1 MTRLSILRETKS
13 FLKATLPRSTTAYAK
28 LRDACRDRFAPR
40 RNPEI
45 IFSDI
50 YENNLWG
57 DAESKSGRGSTMRRT
72 TVIRQELPALLR
84 EVSAKS
90 LLDAPCGDFNWMSQT
105 DLGAVSYIGADVVP
119 SLIRRNQRL
128 YGDDSRRF
136 LTLDITRDAI
146 PAADV
151 ILCRDCFIH
160 FSFRD
165 IRAALANF
173 KQSNSGYLF
182 ATTHTGVREH
192 RDIATGQGRNVNLL
206 LPPFNFPEPLMVV
219 VEDPESTKCLSVWP
233 LERLRV
239 Q

>member
-1 MTRLSILRETKS
+1 LSILRETKS
-13 FLKATLPRSTTAYAK
+13 FLKSNLPSSATAYVK
-28 LRDACRDRFAPR
+28 LKDAWRDRFPR
-40 RNPEI
+40 TRDPQI
-45 IFSDI
+45 VFSDI
-50 YENNLWG
+50 YENNLWR
-57 DAESKSGRGSTMRRT
+57 DPESRSGRGSTLGRT

-105 DLGAVSYIGADVVP
+105 DLGPVTYIGADVVP

-128 YGDDSRRF
+128 YGDDSKKF

-160 FSFRD
+160 FSFKD

-192 RDIATGQGRNVNLL
+192 RDIATGRARNVNLL
-206 LPPFNFPEPLMVV
+206 LPPFNFPEPLIVV
-219 VEDPESTKCLSVWP
+219 VEDSELTKCLGVWP